1 MESKNENQNQTDAEI
16 LAELKRLNAI
26 MTKRRRT
33 PKPKE
38 PIDKTENNENS
49 EVKRRGRPIAEWR
62 HGEDGKYNKQAIDPE
77 YSTQYWRENFRK
89 PFICPICE
97 TSLKTVGS
105 NVLKHQ
111 RTLHCQLTKYKKEQA
126 AIN

>member
-1 MESKNENQNQTDAEI
+1 MKQKTLIQEVTDVTMEPQVEVT
-16 LAELKRLNAI
+16 L
-26 MTKRRRT
+26 
-33 PKPKE
+33 
-38 PIDKTENNENS
+38 